1 MSKTKRIKMTVVLK
15 GIEEPFVYDVTDYY
29 DDTKREKLLL
39 CFEDS
44 IISDKVGYI
53 SFGENKNKVVIRME
67 DISILS
73 FAEVESVD

>member
-1 MSKTKRIKMTVVLK
+1 MSQTKRIKMTVVLK

-29 DDTKREKLLL
+29 DDTEREKLLL

-53 SFGENKNKVVIRME
+53 SFGEIKNKVVIRME
-67 DISILS
+67 DVSILS
-73 FAEVESVD
+73 FAEVES